1 MDLLYIRL
9 LFASLLSFLFT
20 LYLIPIFITIAR
32 TFNIIDYPNS
42 TVKKHKEPTPYLG
55 GAAVY
60 LGFLMTLGLVFPFD
74 NQFFL
79 FLIGSS
85 LLFYVGLIDDLT
97 PLRPSQK
104 FAGQLIAVL
113 CFLKAGFYLKAHIF
127 SNFWNIPLSALWM
140 LTLINAFNLIDIM
153 DGLATTVALWS
164 SAGFLIMALAAQQ
177 YTVALLLA
185 AFMGSLI
192 AFLRFNFPPAQIY
205 LGDAGSL
212 FIGGFLG
219 TIPFLFNWGTFNWY
233 GFLIPIILLAI
244 PLLEIVGLILIR
256 TYKKI
261 PFYCASPDH
270 FAIYLKNKGLN
281 ARQILFFVSTASLM
295 LVASSLLFVQ
305 GRIAIH
311 TLLVL
316 GCVFTLSWLHCI
328 FWRTR
333 RV

>member
-1 MDLLYIRL
+1 MDFIYTRL
-9 LFASLLSFLFT
+9 FFSFLLSFLFT
-20 LYLIPIFITIAR
+20 LYLVPLFIHIAR
-32 TFNIIDYPNS
+32 KFNIMDYPNG
-42 TVKKHKEPTPYLG
+42 TIKKHKDPTPYLG

-60 LGFLMTLGLVFPFD
+60 LGFLMALGLVFPFD

-85 LLFYVGLIDDLT
+85 LLFYVGLIDDLMV
-97 PLRPSQK
+97 LRPGQK
-104 FAGQLIAVL
+104 FIGQFIAVL
-113 CFLKAGFYLKAHIF
+113 CFLKAGFFLKAHFF

-140 LTLINAFNLIDIM
+140 LALINAFNLIDIM

-164 SAGFLIMALAAQQ
+164 GLGFLLIALIAQE
-177 YTVALLLA
+177 YVVALLLS
-185 AFMGSLI
+185 AFIGALI
-192 AFLRFNFPPAQIY
+192 AFLRFNMPPARIY

-244 PLLEIVGLILIR
+244 PLLEIVGLILVR

-270 FAIYLKNKGLN
+270 FAIYLKNKGLSPL
-281 ARQILFFVSTASLM
+281 QILLFVSTATII
-295 LVASSLLFVQ
+295 LVTSSILFVQ
-305 GRIAIH
+305 GHIGLI
-311 TLLVL
+311 TLLCL
-316 GCVFTLSWLHCI
+316 GSAFILTWIHCI
-328 FWRTR
+328 FC
-333 RV
+333 